1 MTGQLYREK
10 YPLIMSW
17 MSAGPPFVKTSI
29 IEPFGPA
36 GTIAEF
42 VTICFWKSFSMDAV
56 GTGAPVG
63 RRVMKP
69 RMLPCGLAV
78 RSTAYPFAVD
88 GMDAQNGEAGTVMER
103 APPGY
108 DGPPNTPL
116 YSSSAELDAVHCV
129 TG

>member
-69 RMLPCGLAV
+69 RKVGARTNRRRKLFVAGGKG
-78 RSTAYPFAVD
+78 RSR
-88 GMDAQNGEAGTVMER
+88 AGR
-103 APPGY
+103 
-108 DGPPNTPL
+108 
-116 YSSSAELDAVHCV
+116 
-129 TG
+129 